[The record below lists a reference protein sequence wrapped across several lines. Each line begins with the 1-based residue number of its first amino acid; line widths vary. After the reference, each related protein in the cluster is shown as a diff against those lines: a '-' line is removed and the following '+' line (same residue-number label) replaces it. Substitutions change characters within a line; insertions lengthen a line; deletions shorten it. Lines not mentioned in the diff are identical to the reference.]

1 MHTYMTRRPDLN
13 CLMRHVPT
21 ADGCQFF
28 ITFRATAH
36 LDGRHTVFGYVD
48 CRTDDESERVLQAM
62 EATRTDRRSDR
73 PLEPLRIVD
82 CGIIGE
88 SGKKSEANEAT
99 KLVGEAKKNKLMQAY
114 GEKDGGDAD
123 EIDLEE
129 GDESGENEINHE
141 KRDERDTPKGD
152 DAGEIALDD
161 DDDVEEEEDPV
172 PEGKL
177 TKKAALQKR
186 LKGRYRLR
194 RHVNEFIILRLHS
207 LHKSATEENDSIAQS
222 Q

>member
-1 MHTYMTRRPDLN
+1 
-13 CLMRHVPT
+13 
-21 ADGCQFF
+21 
-28 ITFRATAH
+28 
-36 LDGRHTVFGYVD
+36 
-48 CRTDDESERVLQAM
+48 
-62 EATRTDRRSDR
+62 
-73 PLEPLRIVD
+73 VD

-123 EIDLEE
+123 GIDLEE